1 MRSESGELRFYQLSR
16 TGLLPRLASSAN
28 GRDPAGKVAAR
39 RAGATVPLTIIDGNR
54 ELPEMMSDLINNST
68 SYAVSNVKRGD
79 GRTQGPWTRMGFAL
93 LREKI
98 LGGDRVVRL

>member
-1 MRSESGELRFYQLSR
+1 
-16 TGLLPRLASSAN
+16 
-28 GRDPAGKVAAR
+28 
-39 RAGATVPLTIIDGNR
+39 
-54 ELPEMMSDLINNST
+54 MMSDLINNST